1 MEITFNQIIP
11 QIQPESPPPR
21 PPENRN
27 RAPPQKWRST
37 AVWALD
43 LGNGRSVDFESG
55 YSAGQQNGPLPTDRR
70 TKPPRERHLS
80 YTLDEEAQAPPPDD
94 TTHSVF
100 EQSDSPTGWQP
111 KVEQRE
117 DGLLL
122 DSAGQQNDGDPPPP
136 DDLPIFWT
144 D

>member
-1 MEITFNQIIP
+1 
-11 QIQPESPPPR
+11 
-21 PPENRN
+21 
-27 RAPPQKWRST
+27 
-37 AVWALD
+37 
-43 LGNGRSVDFESG
+43 
-55 YSAGQQNGPLPTDRR
+55 
-70 TKPPRERHLS
+70 
-80 YTLDEEAQAPPPDD
+80 
-94 TTHSVF
+94 VF